1 MIGPSRLN
9 VGDLVRDHIGQHY
22 IVVEILEYDEHRPL
36 SYGAPWRY
44 VVWAPGK
51 WSHGVEIGR
60 RQFKENGLVLVRK
73 K

>member
-1 MIGPSRLN
+1 MK

-22 IVVEILEYDEHRPL
+22 IVVGVIEYDEHRPL
-36 SYGAPWRY
+36 SHGAPWRY

-51 WSHGVEIGR
+51 YPGHSVEIGR

>member
-1 MIGPSRLN
+1 MIRQSRLN

-22 IVVEILEYDEHRPL
+22 IVVEVLEYKEGRYL
-36 SYGAPWRY
+36 SHGAPWRY

-51 WSHGVEIGR
+51 YSSGAEIGR